1 MNELQVRC
9 HKIATALVE
18 KCQDRAIRSH
28 LRQLLQD
35 NLDLQMRAM
44 KYLRDLPERSKVY
57 QPLLH
62 LVSGLIAEYPCNVP
76 DESFTLGVSLAK
88 LVRHPDVNSSGVER
102 RFELLLQLERV
113 SLVQQLHSLVIQAEN
128 TQRTNN
134 PISIDF
140 AKLFYDLHSWDSSDK
155 WVQLSW
161 SKDFWYSKP
170 DDEEASGSDGVLD

>member
-1 MNELQVRC
+1 MNELKVRC
-9 HKIATALVE
+9 HNIATALVE

-35 NLDLQMRAM
+35 NLDSQMRAM
-44 KYLRDLPERSKVY
+44 RYLRDLPEMSKVN
-57 QPLLH
+57 QALLH
-62 LVSGLIAEYPCNVP
+62 LVSGLIAEYPCTVP
-76 DESFTLGVSLAK
+76 DEPFTLGASLAK
-88 LVRHPDVNSSGVER
+88 LVRHPDVNSSGIER

-113 SLVQQLHSLVIQAEN
+113 SLVQQLHGLVIQAEN

-161 SKDFWYSKP
+161 SKDFWYAKPNEEETGSKDIP
-170 DDEEASGSDGVLD
+170 D